1 MTPLKG
7 LILMHIQS
15 IVFYLPMSIY
25 IYVFLLQIS
34 IAVFFLLQVSIAI
47 RDSCPVSPSTVEI
60 VDNCPDSEKKWR
72 LAAARK
78 NCSAHASQCD
88 KPESLMYHCVINAF
102 VNETLEV
109 CAYRRNIVFGR
120 I

>member
-1 MTPLKG
+1 MPFKG
-7 LILMHIQS
+7 SHTHAHSVYCILFAHE
-15 IVFYLPMSIY
+15 YK
-25 IYVFLLQIS
+25 YVFLIQIS
-34 IAVFFLLQVSIAI
+34 IAAFFLLQVSIAI

-60 VDNCPDSEKKWR
+60 VDGCPDSEEKWR

-88 KPESLMYHCVINAF
+88 EPERLMYHCVINAF
-102 VNETLEV
+102 VNETLAV